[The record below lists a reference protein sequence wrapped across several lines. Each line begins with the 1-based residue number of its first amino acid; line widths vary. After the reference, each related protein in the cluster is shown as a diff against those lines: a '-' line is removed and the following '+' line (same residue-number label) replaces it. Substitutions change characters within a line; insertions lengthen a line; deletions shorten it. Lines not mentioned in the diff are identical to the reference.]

1 MPKPLPLAL
10 RERVVAA
17 YNNGEGS
24 YSELA
29 ARFSVGQAS
38 VNRWLRLARKGSLV
52 PGVRGPMKP
61 EDRLLKPEHLA
72 FLKETIEDIPDSTGP
87 ELAAALLEVFDL
99 EVSVATA
106 NRARRWLGFTP
117 KRGS

>member
-1 MPKPLPLAL
+1 MPAALPLAL
-10 RERVVAA
+10 RERVVEA

-38 VNRWLRLARKGSLV
+38 VNRWLRMARKGSLV
-52 PGVRGPMKP
+52 AGKRGPMKP
-61 EDRLLKPEHLA
+61 EERLLKPEHLA
-72 FLKETIEDIPDSTGP
+72 FLKETIEDIPDSTGA
-87 ELAAALLEVFDL
+87 ELVAALKEVFGL
-99 EVSVATA
+99 EVSLATA
-106 NRARRWLGFTP
+106 NRARRRLGFTP